1 MKALYINDTGGY
13 ESTWPSLTPLAT
25 WVTHAPAPQ
34 WQIHP
39 FSLGT
44 QGLSTAS
51 PWGPNHFL
59 EKWPT
64 LHPGIGGFAFFP
76 FHLQLQ
82 GVRRCVWQE
91 EWMYLQHLS
100 QSSSQPL
107 GVGREVSWLCSIC
120 YETSGKDRIKLCWLS
135 SPGQKS
141 SLGLLGTERNV
152 TQQPSLVGLLDAPQ
166 ESEFRGNTSRVLG
179 LLPPW
184 WNSSCTA
191 PEIQLSREETVA
203 VSLNCIKTKQFWWL
217 TQILMYA
224 LFSLL

>member
-100 QSSSQPL
+100 QFFPATGCGQG
-107 GVGREVSWLCSIC
+107 GVLVVF
-120 YETSGKDRIKLCWLS
+120 Y
-135 SPGQKS
+135 
-141 SLGLLGTERNV
+141 LL
-152 TQQPSLVGLLDAPQ
+152 
-166 ESEFRGNTSRVLG
+166 
-179 LLPPW
+179 
-184 WNSSCTA
+184 WNLR
-191 PEIQLSREETVA
+191 QRQNQA
-203 VSLNCIKTKQFWWL
+203 VL
-217 TQILMYA
+217 TQLPWSEKQLGA
-224 LFSLL
+224 LGHRKECNPAAIACRIAWCPPGIWV